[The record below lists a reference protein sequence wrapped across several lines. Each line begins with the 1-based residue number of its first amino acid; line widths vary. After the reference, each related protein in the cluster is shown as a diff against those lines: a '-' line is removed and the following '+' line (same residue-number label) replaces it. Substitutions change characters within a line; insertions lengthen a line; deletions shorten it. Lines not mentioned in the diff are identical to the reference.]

1 MSKKGKYSNPLANV
15 NFYNV
20 IFYNGMIF
28 FSLRGTST
36 TWKFQFF
43 IECQNTFGS
52 IEILQVAQKWLS
64 VSRLSK
70 NAGTHDGKY
79 YKNYWKCHIYCS
91 LIKYFTYFSYTNLE
105 FLSFYVKNL
114 DFLSLQSIFSQFL
127 YAHGMLPYKL
137 ESVPRYLKH

>member
-1 MSKKGKYSNPLANV
+1 M
-15 NFYNV
+15 NFYNG

-52 IEILQVAQKWLS
+52 IAILQVAQKWLS

-105 FLSFYVKNL
+105 FLSFYVKHL
-114 DFLSLQSIFSQFL
+114 DFLSLRSIFSQFL
-127 YAHGMLPYKL
+127 YFQSVLPNEL
-137 ESVPRYLKH
+137 EFFPIDLEH